1 MRFFFSFYV
10 FHAAGTDRRQKSIYE
25 RGESDAANY
34 ATKYGRKF
42 ADSFNEE
49 NMKHDFSSEN
59 SEGDFHF
66 LT

>member
-10 FHAAGTDRRQKSIYE
+10 FHAEGQTEDRRVYE

-42 ADSFNEE
+42 ADSLNEE
-49 NMKHDFSSEN
+49 NMKHNFSSDN

-66 LT
+66 LK